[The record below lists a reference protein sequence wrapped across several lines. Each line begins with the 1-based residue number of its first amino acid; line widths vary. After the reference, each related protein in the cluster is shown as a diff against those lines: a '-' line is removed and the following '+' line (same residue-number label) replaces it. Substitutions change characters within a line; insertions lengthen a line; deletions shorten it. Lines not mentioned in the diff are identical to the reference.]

1 MCCCRGGVW
10 LWWQRWVSF
19 VWIFAVA
26 WWRCHGG
33 VSSCGGKGG
42 FHLFGFL
49 PWGGGVAV
57 GFSLGMLFV
66 VVVVVANYFSLGML
80 FVVVVVVADY
90 LSLGMLFVVVG
101 WWYVVCCFYLDFDI
115 YDFIM

>member
-1 MCCCRGGVW
+1 MCCCR
-10 LWWQRWVSF
+10 
-19 VWIFAVA
+19 
-26 WWRCHGG
+26 GG

-66 VVVVVANYFSLGML
+66 VV
-80 FVVVVVVADY
+80 
-90 LSLGMLFVVVG
+90 G
-101 WWYVVCCFYLDFDI
+101 WWYVVCCFYLGFDI
-115 YDFIM
+115 YYFNE